1 MSTNGAYP
9 DEMDEIAL
17 FTDALRAAVPTRPD
31 PEVRTLLMPRLGEV
45 ARVATLEAETHARD
59 RATPVRVSPQP
70 RSRRALAARV
80 AVAVALVP
88 LALAGLAFARVAVPA
103 PARDAFESVGITL
116 PNQPSDQSRKAPA
129 TTKPNP
135 SGSEGS
141 GNDVS
146 NAAQTTAKGKGG
158 NSGAAH
164 EHARKQ
170 HEKARGEAKGHG
182 RGKATGLNESS
193 PSGHAGKAGPPAHT
207 DAGGSSNSDS
217 SSKAAP
223 HTPQTPLPNTPLPN
237 SDSKVPRGAL

>member
-1 MSTNGAYP
+1 MSPNGAYP
-9 DEMDEIAL
+9 DEMDAV
-17 FTDALRAAVPTRPD
+17 VPTRPD
-31 PEVRTLLMPRLGEV
+31 PEVRTLLVPRLAEV

-59 RATPVRVSPQP
+59 RATPDRVSPQP
-70 RSRRALAARV
+70 RSRRALVARV

-116 PNQPSDQSRKAPA
+116 PNQPSDHSRKAPA

-135 SGSEGS
+135 SGSEGG

-146 NAAQTTAKGKGG
+146 NAAQTPATGKGG

-164 EHARKQ
+164 EHARNQ
-170 HEKARGEAKGHG
+170 HEKAHGEAKGHG
-182 RGKATGLNESS
+182 RGKATWLNESS
-193 PSGHAGKAGPPAHT
+193 PPRHSGHTGPAPSNAGRAS
-207 DAGGSSNSDS
+207 GSHS

-223 HTPQTPLPNTPLPN
+223 HTPHTPKGAAAQ
-237 SDSKVPRGAL
+237 SSKSA

>member
-31 PEVRTLLMPRLGEV
+31 PEVRTLLMPRLAEV

-70 RSRRALAARV
+70 HSRRALAARV

-135 SGSEGS
+135 TGSEGS

-170 HEKARGEAKGHG
+170 HEKAHGEAKGHG
-182 RGKATGLNESS
+182 RGKAVGLNESS
-193 PSGHAGKAGPPAHT
+193 PPRHSGQTGPRAPSSAR
-207 DAGGSSNSDS
+207 GSSSSQS
-217 SSKAAP
+217 SSEAAP
-223 HTPQTPLPNTPLPN
+223 PTAHIPKGVA
-237 SDSKVPRGAL
+237 DGYSKRR